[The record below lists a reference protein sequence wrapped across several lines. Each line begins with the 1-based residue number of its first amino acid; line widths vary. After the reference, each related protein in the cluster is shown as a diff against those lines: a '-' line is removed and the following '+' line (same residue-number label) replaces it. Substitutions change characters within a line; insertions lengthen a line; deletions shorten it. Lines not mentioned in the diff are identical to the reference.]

1 MRKVKV
7 GTLWSPSLTKDL
19 GKYGIYSQDAMD
31 RILQYERSR
40 VDREGGCF
48 SGLLLTPEEK
58 GGADKIKSLIEVL
71 KNCTRLIDHLGWY
84 DETSLCVLLTAT
96 EIEGANLFAKK
107 VRDILDSRY
116 QNGTY
121 PHYTLELFRYPDEK
135 HHKESGNNADETG
148 IYKNNKLRIDTR
160 LIKRL
165 SRNMPAWKRLLDIFG
180 SLFGLVVL
188 APLLSLVALYIKI
201 VSPGPVFY
209 TSVRVGYKG
218 QNFTFLKFRTMHVNN
233 DQGIHSQHA
242 TNFITRSDIPMEKL
256 DEQDPRIIPGGR
268 ILRKTCI
275 DELPQL
281 INILR
286 GQMSLVGPRPCIPY
300 EAESYLRWHAHRFN
314 IVPGLTG
321 LWQVS
326 GKNKLTFREM
336 IALDIAYSRKM
347 SLALDLKIILLT
359 LPAIIAM
366 VGASIARRLFNDQKA
381 YE

>member
-7 GTLWSPSLTKDL
+7 GTLWNPSLSKDL
-19 GKYGIYSQDAMD
+19 GKYGIYAKEAMA

-48 SGLLLTPEEK
+48 SGVLFTPN
-58 GGADKIKSLIEVL
+58 GAGEKIKNLIEVL

-84 DETSLCVLLTAT
+84 DESSLCVLLTAT
-96 EIEGANLFAKK
+96 EIEGAKLFAKK
-107 VRDILDSRY
+107 VAALLDAHY
-116 QNGTY
+116 QNGNR
-121 PHYTLELFRYPDEK
+121 PQYTFEVFRYPDEK
-135 HHKESGNNADETG
+135 HRKEIGNGAEEAG
-148 IYKNNKLRIDTR
+148 IYRNNKLRIDTH
-160 LIKRL
+160 LIRRL
-165 SRNMPAWKRLLDIFG
+165 SRNMPAWKRLLDIVG
-180 SLFGLVVL
+180 SLFGLAVL
-188 APLLSLVALYIKI
+188 SPLLLLVALYIKV
-201 VSPGPVFY
+201 VSSGPVFY
-209 TSVRVGYKG
+209 KSVRVGYKG
-218 QNFTFLKFRTMHVNN
+218 RNFTFLKFRTMHADN
-233 DQGIHSQHA
+233 DQGFHSQHA

-268 ILRKTCI
+268 VLRKACI

-300 EAESYLRWHAHRFN
+300 EAEKYLRWHAHRFN

-347 SLALDLKIILLT
+347 SLRLDLKLIALT
-359 LPAIIAM
+359 LPAILAM
-366 VGASIARRLFNDQKA
+366 VGESVVRRLFGDQKV
-381 YE
+381 YD

>member
-71 KNCTRLIDHLGWY
+71 QNCTRLIDHLGWY

-96 EIEGANLFAKK
+96 EIEGATCSLKK
-107 VRDILDSRY
+107 C
-116 QNGTY
+116 GTFLI
-121 PHYTLELFRYPDEK
+121 PDTRTAPIRTIRWSCSGYPDEK
-135 HHKESGNNADETG
+135 H
-148 IYKNNKLRIDTR
+148 YKRTVTMLRRKGSTKTTNCECDTR

-165 SRNMPAWKRLLDIFG
+165 SRNMPAWKRLLEY
-180 SLFGLVVL
+180 SVPLFGLVVL
-188 APLLSLVALYIKI
+188 APLLALVALYIKI

-233 DQGIHSQHA
+233 DQGMHSQHA

-336 IALDIAYSRKM
+336 IALDITYSRKM
-347 SLALDLKIILLT
+347 SLALDLKII
-359 LPAIIAM
+359 
-366 VGASIARRLFNDQKA
+366 F
-381 YE
+381 